1 MKVCLRKEGHSLC
14 EFKVGLVEGSYRARG
29 IIARV
34 TEAAIVGFSTATEA
48 LVLIPLASKQQV
60 NKSAIRSHLFYL
72 K

>member
-48 LVLIPLASKQQV
+48 LVLIPLT
-60 NKSAIRSHLFYL
+60 NKSTSRLSDPIFST
-72 K
+72 